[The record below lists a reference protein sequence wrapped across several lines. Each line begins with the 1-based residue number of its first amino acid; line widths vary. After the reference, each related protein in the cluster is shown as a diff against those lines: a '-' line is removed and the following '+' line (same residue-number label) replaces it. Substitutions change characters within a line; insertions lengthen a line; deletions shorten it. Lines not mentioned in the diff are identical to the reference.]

1 MLRGTSRPPNGKGRF
16 ASVAAAAA
24 PTALHGTVILR
35 YLESAPI
42 YARGA
47 VTGRSYRFSDRA
59 RVQSV
64 DARDAAHLLRT
75 GFFRQGR

>member
-1 MLRGTSRPPNGKGRF
+1 MAPP
-16 ASVAAAAA
+16 A
-24 PTALHGTVILR
+24 PHGTVILR

-42 YARGA
+42 FARGA
-47 VTGRSYRFSDRA
+47 ATGRAYRFSDRD

-75 GFFRQGR
+75 GFFLQGR